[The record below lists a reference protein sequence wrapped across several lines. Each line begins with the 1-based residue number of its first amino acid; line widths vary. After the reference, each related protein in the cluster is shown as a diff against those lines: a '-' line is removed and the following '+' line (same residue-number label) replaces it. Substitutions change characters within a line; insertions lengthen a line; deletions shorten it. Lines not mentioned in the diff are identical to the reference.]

1 MSNDYDSS
9 AILVLKG
16 LDPVRRR
23 PGMYTDTK
31 SPNHIAQE
39 IIDNSVDEAMAGHS
53 KKIAVT
59 LTKDGYIRVE
69 DDGRGMP
76 VDIHPT
82 EGKSGVE
89 VIMETLHGGG
99 KFGDGNYDFS
109 GGLHGVGA
117 SVTNALS
124 EHLIVEVKRNGK
136 RYKIE
141 YKGGNRVGDALKEIS
156 GRVNKSDTGTIIT
169 FKPDPKYFDSPKI
182 NVSALVKLLR
192 DKAILCAGLTINIT
206 NEITDEE
213 FSFFYE
219 TGLTAFLQDQDD
231 IDEAVGDILFANER
245 NCSEKQM
252 NVSWACYFSERPS
265 HLQQAFVNFIPT
277 IQGGTH
283 VNALRQGLFEGVRE
297 YADIHNLLPR
307 NLKLSPDDVWKNTNF
322 VISLKMKE
330 PNFAGQTK
338 ERLSSRECAPVINTA
353 VKDAMSLY
361 LSEHKDAAEMLL
373 TLVLANANSRL
384 KANKKIERKQL
395 GKVIAMPGKLTD
407 CETSNREE
415 GELFVVEGDSAG
427 GSAKQARN
435 KQTQAIMPLRGKIL
449 NCWEKDESEIMRS
462 EEIKNIA
469 TAIGVNPNSDDLSG
483 LRYGKICILADAD
496 SDGLHIAT
504 LFAALFVRHFPSVVR
519 NGSVYVAMPPLY
531 RIDVGKKVFYA
542 LDDDEK
548 EKALSKIRA
557 EKLRGEINVQ
567 RFKGLGEMNPSQLKE
582 TTMDPMTRRLVKLT
596 FNNEEQVMET
606 FDMLLRKKRSK
617 DRKSWLEND
626 GDRLELEV

>member
-1 MSNDYDSS
+1 MSKDYDSS
-9 AILVLKG
+9 AIQVLKG
-16 LDPVRRR
+16 LDPVQRR
-23 PGMYTDTK
+23 PGMYTDTAN
-31 SPNHIAQE
+31 PNHITQE
-39 IIDNSVDEAMAGHS
+39 IVDNSVDEAMAGHCS
-53 KKIAVT
+53 VISVT
-59 LTKDGYIRVE
+59 LTKDGYVRVE

-99 KFGDGNYDFS
+99 KFGDGNYEFS

-124 EHLIVEVKRNGK
+124 EHLIVEIKRDGK
-136 RYKIE
+136 RHQIE
-141 YKGGNRVGDALKEIS
+141 YRDGNKASGALQALP
-156 GRVNKSDTGTIIT
+156 GRINKSDTGTSVS
-169 FKPDPKYFDSPKI
+169 FKPNAKYFDSPKI
-182 NVSALVKLLR
+182 AISPLIKLLR
-192 DKAILCAGLTINIT
+192 IKAILHAGLTIVFE
-206 NEITDEE
+206 NENTGETE
-213 FSFFYE
+213 TFLYE
-219 TGLTAFLQDQDD
+219 TGLTDYMKE
-231 IDEAVGDILFANER
+231 EAKDGDVVGDIFFASER
-245 NCSEKQM
+245 TCQERQM
-252 NVSWACYFSERPS
+252 NVNYACYFSEGSSRV
-265 HLQQAFVNFIPT
+265 QQAFVNLIPT
-277 IQGGTH
+277 AQGGTH
-283 VNALRQGLFEGVRE
+283 VNALRQGIFEGIRE
-297 YADIHNLLPR
+297 YAEIHNLIPR
-307 NLKLSPDDVWKNTNF
+307 NLKISPDDIWKNTNF
-322 VISLKMKE
+322 IISLKMKE

-338 ERLSSRECAPVINTA
+338 ERLSSRECAPFINGT
-353 VKDAMSLY
+353 VKDAMSLF
-361 LSEHKDAAEMLL
+361 LSEHSEAAEALL
-373 TLVLANANSRL
+373 TLALSNANARL

-395 GKVIAMPGKLTD
+395 GKVLAMPGKLTD
-407 CETSNREE
+407 CETDNREE

-469 TAIGVNPNSDDLSG
+469 TAIGVDPNSSDLSG

-504 LFAALFVRHFPSVVR
+504 LFAALFVRHFPEVIR
-519 NGSVYVAMPPLY
+519 NGNVYVAMPPLY

-548 EKALSKIRA
+548 EKTLAKIRA
-557 EKLRGEINVQ
+557 EKLRGEVNVQ

-582 TTMDPMTRRLVKLT
+582 TTMDPMTRRLVKLQ
-596 FNNEEQVMET
+596 FDNEGEAMET

-617 DRKSWLEND
+617 DRKAWLESD

>member
-1 MSNDYDSS
+1 MSKDYDSS
-9 AILVLKG
+9 AIQVLKG
-16 LDPVRRR
+16 LDPVQRR
-23 PGMYTDTK
+23 PGMYTDTAN
-31 SPNHIAQE
+31 PNHITQE
-39 IIDNSVDEAMAGHS
+39 IVDNSVDEAMAGHCS
-53 KKIAVT
+53 VISVT
-59 LTKDGYIRVE
+59 LTKDGYVRVE

-99 KFGDGNYDFS
+99 KFGDGNYEFS

-124 EHLIVEVKRNGK
+124 EHLIVEIKRDGK
-136 RYKIE
+136 RHRIE
-141 YKGGNRVGDALKEIS
+141 YRDGNKASGALQALP
-156 GRVNKSDTGTIIT
+156 GRINKSDTGTSVS
-169 FKPDPKYFDSPKI
+169 FKPNAKYFDSPKI
-182 NVSALVKLLR
+182 AISPLIKLLR
-192 DKAILCAGLTINIT
+192 IKAILHAGLTIVFE
-206 NEITDEE
+206 NENTGETE
-213 FSFFYE
+213 TFLYE
-219 TGLTAFLQDQDD
+219 TGLTDYMKE
-231 IDEAVGDILFANER
+231 EAKDGDVVGDIFFASER
-245 NCSEKQM
+245 TCKERQM
-252 NVSWACYFSERPS
+252 NVNYACYFSEGSSRV
-265 HLQQAFVNFIPT
+265 QQAFVNLIPT
-277 IQGGTH
+277 AQGGTH
-283 VNALRQGLFEGVRE
+283 VNALRQGIFEGIRE
-297 YADIHNLLPR
+297 YAEIHNLIPR
-307 NLKLSPDDVWKNTNF
+307 NLKISPDDIWKNTNF
-322 VISLKMKE
+322 IISLKMKE

-338 ERLSSRECAPVINTA
+338 ERLSSRECAPFINGT
-353 VKDAMSLY
+353 VKDAMSLF
-361 LSEHKDAAEMLL
+361 LSEHSEAAEALL
-373 TLVLANANSRL
+373 TLVLSNANARL

-395 GKVIAMPGKLTD
+395 GKVLAMPGKLTD
-407 CETSNREE
+407 CETDNREE

-469 TAIGVNPNSDDLSG
+469 TAIGVDPNSSDLSG

-504 LFAALFVRHFPSVVR
+504 LFAALFVRHFPEVIR
-519 NGSVYVAMPPLY
+519 NGNVYVAMPPLY

-548 EKALSKIRA
+548 EKTLAKIRS
-557 EKLRGEINVQ
+557 EKLRGEVNVQ

-582 TTMDPMTRRLVKLT
+582 TTMDPMTRRLVKLQ
-596 FNNEEQVMET
+596 FDNEGEAMET

-617 DRKSWLEND
+617 DRKAWLESD

>member
-1 MSNDYDSS
+1 MSKDYDSS
-9 AILVLKG
+9 AIQVLKG
-16 LDPVRRR
+16 LDPVQRR
-23 PGMYTDTK
+23 PGMYTDTAN
-31 SPNHIAQE
+31 PNHITQE
-39 IIDNSVDEAMAGHS
+39 IVDNSVDEAMAGHCS
-53 KKIAVT
+53 VISVT
-59 LTKDGYIRVE
+59 LTKDGYVRVE

-99 KFGDGNYDFS
+99 KFGDGNYEFS

-124 EHLIVEVKRNGK
+124 EHLIVEVKRDGK
-136 RYKIE
+136 RHQIE
-141 YKGGNRVGDALKEIS
+141 YRDGNKVGGALKTLP
-156 GRVNKSDTGTIIT
+156 GRINKSDTGTSVS
-169 FKPDPKYFDSPKI
+169 FKPNAKYFDSPKI
-182 NVSALVKLLR
+182 AINPLIKLLR
-192 DKAILCAGLTINIT
+192 IKAILHAGLTIVFE
-206 NEITDEE
+206 NENTGETE
-213 FSFFYE
+213 TFLYE
-219 TGLTAFLQDQDD
+219 TGLTDYMKE
-231 IDEAVGDILFANER
+231 EAKDGDVVGDIFFASER
-245 NCSEKQM
+245 TCQERQM
-252 NVSWACYFSERPS
+252 NVSYSCYFSEGSSRV
-265 HLQQAFVNFIPT
+265 QQAFVNLIPT
-277 IQGGTH
+277 AQGGTH
-283 VNALRQGLFEGVRE
+283 VNALRQGIFEGIRE
-297 YADIHNLLPR
+297 YAEIHNLIPR
-307 NLKLSPDDVWKNTNF
+307 NLKISQDDIWKNTNF
-322 VISLKMKE
+322 IISLKMKE

-338 ERLSSRECAPVINTA
+338 ERLSSRECAPFINGT
-353 VKDAMSLY
+353 VKDAMSLF
-361 LSEHKDAAEMLL
+361 LSEHSEEAEALL
-373 TLVLANANSRL
+373 ALVLSNANARL

-395 GKVIAMPGKLTD
+395 GKVMAMPGKLTD
-407 CETSNREE
+407 CETDNREE

-469 TAIGVNPNSDDLSG
+469 TAIGVDPNSSDLSG

-504 LFAALFVRHFPSVVR
+504 LFAALFVRHFPEVIR
-519 NGSVYVAMPPLY
+519 NGNVYVAMPPLY

-548 EKALSKIRA
+548 EKTLAKIRA
-557 EKLRGEINVQ
+557 EKLRGEVNVQ

-582 TTMDPMTRRLVKLT
+582 TTMDPMTRRLVKLQ
-596 FNNEEQVMET
+596 FDNEGEAMET

-617 DRKSWLEND
+617 DRKAWLESD